1 MSLPDPQTF
10 AKRVIDAHGGI
21 DNFDA
26 ITQKHIKEF
35 DSLWQQDAE
44 RIGRVLKAH
53 LTVEHFLTRYIEF
66 NNPMLPPLADAR
78 ITFSQKIDLLH
89 QNDRL
94 ASELKPGL
102 RRLNQVRN
110 RLAHN
115 LKVEVRAE
123 DVEVFLAVRIFT
135 GMRGER
141 AKRFGNPLPADPVG
155 VFEEFAKFAAGML
168 QAGSNAESQIWAG
181 ALRGGDEKA

>member
-10 AKRVIDAHGGI
+10 AKRVIEAHGGI
-21 DNFDA
+21 DNVVA
-26 ITQKHIKEF
+26 IAQKHIDEF
-35 DSLWQQDAE
+35 NSLWLQDAE
-44 RIGRVLKAH
+44 RIGRVLRAH

-66 NNPMLPPLADAR
+66 KNPMLPSLADAR

-94 ASELKPGL
+94 ACELKPGL

-115 LKVEVRAE
+115 
-123 DVEVFLAVRIFT
+123 
-135 GMRGER
+135 
-141 AKRFGNPLPADPVG
+141 
-155 VFEEFAKFAAGML
+155 
-168 QAGSNAESQIWAG
+168 QIG
-181 ALRGGDEKA
+181 R